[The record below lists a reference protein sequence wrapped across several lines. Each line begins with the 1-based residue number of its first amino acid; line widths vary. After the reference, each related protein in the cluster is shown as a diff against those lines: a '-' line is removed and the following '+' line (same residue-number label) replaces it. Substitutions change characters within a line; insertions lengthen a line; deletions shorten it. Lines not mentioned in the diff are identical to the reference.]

1 MAEPAASRR
10 GSAWARRASR
20 KARRSARTARTSE
33 ERRGE
38 PGLRFL
44 TRWLHAKGQRHAI
57 PRSRRHSAAGVRFG
71 GRPNA
76 TFTPCGPGT
85 GWPRPPPHGRPLR
98 GRSETQA
105 RPSASRGQSLP
116 STRDPWHFE
125 VIANHAERTDRRFRG
140 WRPAAPLERDMRCVR
155 DGRRLLRV
163 RSAWV
168 PGSFPRPSHR
178 GCVAACTSVCET
190 EPTLIILP

>member
-1 MAEPAASRR
+1 MKAGGAHCAGPREAPGGAAGRPRSMAEPAASRR

-20 KARRSARTARTSE
+20 KARRSARTAGTSE

-38 PGLRFL
+38 PGLHFL

-76 TFTPCGPGT
+76 TFGPSTGT
-85 GWPRPPPHGRPLR
+85 GWPHPPPHGRPLR

-125 VIANHAERTDRRFRG
+125 AIANHAERTDRRFRG
-140 WRPAAPLERDMRCVR
+140 WRPAAPLERDM
-155 DGRRLLRV
+155 
-163 RSAWV
+163 
-168 PGSFPRPSHR
+168 
-178 GCVAACTSVCET
+178 
-190 EPTLIILP
+190 